1 MNFLIT
7 FRGIFCCVLMLCAR
21 TVYAMCAFWLVMDED
36 RAICVHLFLHLFFI
50 LKMINGLR
58 VCFANIRW

>member
-21 TVYAMCAFWLVMDED
+21 GVCDVCFLLVMDED
-36 RAICVHLFLHLFFI
+36 RAIFVHLFLHLFFI